1 LAPADDKLPIKDK
14 QVYPILLGLSQGL
27 GTSPSIFTV
36 LTTKLG
42 VHINNII
49 IRLLNPTTRTNDEA
63 TNQERGGKIDANG
76 RTGSA

>member
-1 LAPADDKLPIKDK
+1 LAPADNKLPFKDK
-14 QVYPILLGLSQGL
+14 QVYPILLRLIQGL

-42 VHINNII
+42 IRINDINI
-49 IRLLNPTTRTNDEA
+49 RRLNPTMRTNDEA
-63 TNQERGGKIDANG
+63 TNQERGGKNEANG